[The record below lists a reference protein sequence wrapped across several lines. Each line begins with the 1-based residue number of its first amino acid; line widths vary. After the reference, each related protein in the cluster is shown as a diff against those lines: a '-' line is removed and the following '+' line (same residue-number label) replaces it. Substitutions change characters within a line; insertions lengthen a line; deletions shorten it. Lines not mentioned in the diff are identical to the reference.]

1 MRIIAGFARGRT
13 IIAPKGQDT
22 RPTQDHVR
30 ESLFNILQR
39 DIPDANVLD
48 LFAGS
53 GALGLEAV
61 SRGASE
67 ATLVD
72 CSTDAI
78 QCIRQNVETL
88 HAEAQVHVVKCD
100 WKTALTK
107 LAADHRQY
115 SLVFLDP
122 PYRMTDTPTQ
132 CAMMGDINLLQPGAV
147 MVIEHHKDHEPNLD
161 TRFMMR
167 SARQY
172 GDTMIHFYVYQEEAI
187 TNE

>member
-13 IIAPKGQDT
+13 IVAPKGQDT

-39 DIPDANVLD
+39 DIPEASVLD

-53 GALGLEAV
+53 GALGLEAI

-72 CSTDAI
+72 CAMDAI
-78 QCIRQNVETL
+78 ECIHHNVEML
-88 HAEAQVHVVKCD
+88 HAESQVKVVKSD
-100 WKTALTK
+100 WKAALSK
-107 LAADHRQY
+107 LASEHRQY

-122 PYRMTDTPTQ
+122 PYKMTDTPAQ
-132 CAMMGDINLLQPGAV
+132 CAMMADAHMLLPGAV
-147 MVIEHHKDHEPNLD
+147 MVIEHRKEHEPMLD
-161 TRFMMR
+161 ARFTMR

-172 GDTMIHFYVYQEEAI
+172 GDTSIHLFVYQEEAM
-187 TNE
+187 TND